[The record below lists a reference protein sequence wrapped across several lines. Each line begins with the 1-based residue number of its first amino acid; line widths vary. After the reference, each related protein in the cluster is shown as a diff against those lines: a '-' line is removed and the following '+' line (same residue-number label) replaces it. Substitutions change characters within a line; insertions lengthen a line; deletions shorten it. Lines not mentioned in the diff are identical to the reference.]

1 MLTLFDARWTF
12 IYNRRQMLRLRT
24 ALLAQ
29 NLQKLQVL
37 APLPRYPESGSG
49 EEGGTPAFATYMLSA
64 VAVAVAAAA
73 AAAGLLH
80 TPICAALQSYL
91 CRAPIS
97 RTCDA
102 REPKEGR
109 G

>member
-1 MLTLFDARWTF
+1 
-12 IYNRRQMLRLRT
+12 MLRLRT

-37 APLPRYPESGSG
+37 TPLPRYPESGSG
-49 EEGGTPAFATYMLSA
+49 EEGGTPAFATYMLS
-64 VAVAVAAAA
+64 AVAVAAAA

-97 RTCDA
+97 RICDA